1 MKDLDEET
9 GRAAEG
15 LFVAIVL
22 GAAIW
27 MIAYLIWSWVR

>member
-22 GAAIW
+22 STAFW
-27 MIAYLIWSWVR
+27 MTAYLIWSWVR